1 MSETK
6 ISDLLVI
13 RGNLHTPDIEIKDG
27 ILVIQDGIIQSI
39 SDQGKLAEI
48 PPSAVVLDH
57 RGKKVIPGLIDT
69 HIHGAGGFD
78 VIDKGVADVASYLPS
93 HGVTGFL
100 ATTPFLISRK
110 HLLQAIV
117 EIADVIQSE
126 SKGATI
132 LGVHMEGPWVSP
144 DRSPFSKPEFCYPI
158 TREDIL
164 AFQQASRRNL
174 CMITFAPELPGSL
187 EIIPWLR
194 EQNIIPSIGHTN
206 ASYEVVQKAVSLGLN
221 HSTHT
226 FNAMQP
232 LHHRQ
237 PGTVGA
243 ILDFEQIT
251 AELIGDGFHVQ
262 APIMRLLIKAKGID
276 KVCLVSDAVPLAGLP
291 AGTQMDWHGFNIST
305 NGEISTL
312 PDGRPAGAYKL
323 LNQHIQVLV
332 EQKVVSFNEALCMA
346 TRVPATM
353 LGLKKGQLKA
363 GFDADV
369 VILEDNY
376 QPILTMVVGKIVYE
390 SHSK

>member
-1 MSETK
+1 MSEIK
-6 ISDLLVI
+6 NSGSYVI
-13 RGNLHTPDIEIKDG
+13 RGNLHTPDVEIKDG
-27 ILVIQDGIIQSI
+27 ILLIQDGKIQSVNDHC
-39 SDQGKLAEI
+39 SLAEI
-48 PPSAVVLDH
+48 PPSAIVLDH
-57 RGKKVIPGLIDT
+57 RGKRVIPGLIDT

-78 VIDKGVADVASYLPS
+78 MTGKGVADAASYLPR

-100 ATTPFLISRK
+100 ATTHFLISRK
-110 HLLQAIV
+110 NLLQAVV

-126 SKGATI
+126 SQGAAI
-132 LGVHMEGPWVSP
+132 LGIHMEGPWIAA
-144 DRSPFSKPEFCYPI
+144 DRSPTSKPEFCYPI

-174 CMITFAPELPGSL
+174 RMITFAPELPGSL

-194 EQNIIPSIGHTN
+194 EQNIIPSVGHTN
-206 ASYEVVQKAVSLGLN
+206 ASYDIVKKAVDSGLN

-237 PGTVGA
+237 PGTVVA

-262 APIMRLLIKAKGID
+262 VPIMRLLIKAKGID

-291 AGTQMDWHGFNIST
+291 AGTQISWHGFEIGT

-323 LNQHIQVLV
+323 LNQDIKVLV
-332 EQKVVSFNEALCMA
+332 EQNVASFNATLSMA
-346 TRVPATM
+346 TRVPAAM

-363 GFDADV
+363 GYDADV
-369 VILEDNY
+369 VILENNY
-376 QPILTMVVGKIVYE
+376 QPILTMVAGKIVYE
-390 SHSK
+390 SQSS

>member
-6 ISDLLVI
+6 HPDLLVI
-13 RGNLHTPDIEIKDG
+13 RGNLHTPDVEIKDG
-27 ILVIQDGIIQSI
+27 VLIIQDGKIISI
-39 SDQGKLAEI
+39 SDQGSLAEI

-57 RGKKVIPGLIDT
+57 RGKRIIPGLIDT
-69 HIHGAGGFD
+69 HIHGAGGFEMTGKEVSD
-78 VIDKGVADVASYLPS
+78 AASYLPS
-93 HGVTGFL
+93 QGITSFL
-100 ATTPFLISRK
+100 ATTHFLISQK
-110 HLLQAIV
+110 NLLQAVV
-117 EIADVIQSE
+117 EITDAIQS
-126 SKGATI
+126 KTNGAII
-132 LGVHMEGPWVSP
+132 LGIHMEGPWVSP

-174 CMITFAPELPGSL
+174 RMITFAPELSGSL

-194 EQNIIPSIGHTN
+194 EQNIIPSVGHTN

-312 PDGRPAGAYKL
+312 PDGRPAGAFKL

-332 EQKVVSFNEALCMA
+332 EQKAATFNEALCMA
-346 TRVPATM
+346 TRVPAAM

-376 QPILTMVVGKIVYE
+376 LPILTMVAGKIVYE
-390 SHSK
+390 NRSK

>member
-1 MSETK
+1 MSEIK
-6 ISDLLVI
+6 HPDLLVI
-13 RGNLHTPDIEIKDG
+13 RGNLHTPDVEIKDG
-27 ILVIQDGIIQSI
+27 VLIIQGGKIQSVN
-39 SDQGKLAEI
+39 DQGSLAKI
-48 PPSAVVLDH
+48 PPSATVLDH

-69 HIHGAGGFD
+69 HIHGAGGFEMTG
-78 VIDKGVADVASYLPS
+78 KGVSGAASYLPS

-100 ATTPFLISRK
+100 ATTHFLISRK
-110 HLLQAIV
+110 NLLQAVV

-126 SKGATI
+126 PIGAAI
-132 LGVHMEGPWVSP
+132 LGIHMEGPWVSP

-164 AFQQASRRNL
+164 AFQQAARRNL
-174 CMITFAPELPGSL
+174 RMVTFAPELPGSL
-187 EIIPWLR
+187 EIIPWLK
-194 EQNIIPSIGHTN
+194 EQNIIPSVGHTN
-206 ASYEVVQKAVSLGLN
+206 ASYEVVQKAVSAGLN

-291 AGTQMDWHGFNIST
+291 AGTRINWHGFEIGT

-323 LNQHIQVLV
+323 LNQHLKVLV
-332 EQKVVSFNEALCMA
+332 DQKVATFNQALATA
-346 TRVPATM
+346 TRIPADM
-353 LGLKKGQLKA
+353 LGLNKGQLKA
-363 GFDADV
+363 GFDADLV
-369 VILEDNY
+369 VLEDDF
-376 QPILTMVVGKIVYE
+376 QPILTMVAGKVVYE
-390 SHSK
+390 NRPQ

>member
-1 MSETK
+1 MTETNN
-6 ISDLLVI
+6 SDSLVI
-13 RGNLHTPDIEIKDG
+13 RGNLHLPDVEIKDG
-27 ILVIQDGIIQSI
+27 ILVIQGGKIQSVK
-39 SDQGKLAEI
+39 DQGSLAEI
-48 PPSAVVLDH
+48 PPSALVLDH

-78 VIDKGVADVASYLPS
+78 MTGPGVADAAGYLPR
-93 HGVTGFL
+93 HGVTSFL
-100 ATTPFLISRK
+100 ATTHFLVSRK
-110 HLLQAIV
+110 ELLKAVV
-117 EIADVIQSE
+117 EIADAIQPE
-126 SKGATI
+126 PRGAAI
-132 LGVHMEGPWVSP
+132 LGIHMEGPWIAP
-144 DRSPFSKPEFCYPI
+144 DRSPTSKPEFCYSI

-174 CMITFAPELPGSL
+174 RMVTFAPELPGSL

-194 EQNIIPSIGHTN
+194 EQNIIPSVGHTN
-206 ASYEVVQKAVSLGLN
+206 ASYEVVQKAVNAGLN

-243 ILDFEQIT
+243 ILDFKQIT

-262 APIMRLLIKAKGID
+262 APIMRLLIKAKGLD
-276 KVCLVSDAVPLAGLP
+276 KVCLVSDAVPLAGMP
-291 AGTQMDWHGFNIST
+291 AGTQISWHGFEIGT

-323 LNQHIQVLV
+323 LDQDIRVLV
-332 EQKVVSFNEALCMA
+332 EQKVASFNDALSMA
-346 TRVPATM
+346 TRVPAAM
-353 LGLKKGQLKA
+353 LGLKKGELKA

-369 VILEDNY
+369 VVLDDAY
-376 QPILTMVVGKIVYE
+376 QPILTLVAGKIVYE
-390 SHSK
+390 S

>member
-6 ISDLLVI
+6 NPDLLMI
-13 RGNLHTPDIEIKDG
+13 RGNLHTPDVEIADG
-27 ILVIQDGIIQSI
+27 VLVIQDGKIQSVNEHG
-39 SDQGKLAEI
+39 SLAEI
-48 PPSAVVLDH
+48 PSSATVLDY
-57 RGKKVIPGLIDT
+57 RGKQVIPGLIDT

-78 VIDKGVADVASYLPS
+78 MTGKEVSEAAGYLPS
-93 HGVTGFL
+93 HGITSFL
-100 ATTPFLISRK
+100 ATTHFLISRK
-110 HLLQAIV
+110 GLLQAVV
-117 EIADVIQSE
+117 EVGDVIQSKP
-126 SKGATI
+126 KGAEI
-132 LGVHMEGPWVSP
+132 LGIHMEGPWVSP

-164 AFQQASRRNL
+164 AFQQAARHNL
-174 CMITFAPELPGSL
+174 RMVTFAPELPGSL
-187 EIIPWLR
+187 EIIAWLR
-194 EQNIIPSIGHTN
+194 EQNIIPSVGHTN
-206 ASYEVVQKAVSLGLN
+206 ASYEVVQKAVNAGLN

-243 ILDFEQIT
+243 ILDFDQIT

-276 KVCLVSDAVPLAGLP
+276 KVCLVSDAVPLSGLP
-291 AGTQMDWHGFNIST
+291 AGTQMNWHGFTIRT

-332 EQKVVSFNEALCMA
+332 EQKAATFNEALSMA

-353 LGLKKGQLKA
+353 LGLKKGQLKT
-363 GFDADV
+363 GLDADLV
-369 VILEDNY
+369 VMDDAY
-376 QPILTMVVGKIVYE
+376 QPVLTLVAGKIVYE
-390 SHSK
+390 SQPK